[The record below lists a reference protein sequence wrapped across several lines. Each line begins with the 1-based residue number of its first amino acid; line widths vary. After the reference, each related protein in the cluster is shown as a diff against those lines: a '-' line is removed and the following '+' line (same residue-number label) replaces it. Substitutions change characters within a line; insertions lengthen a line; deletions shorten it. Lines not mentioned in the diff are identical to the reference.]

1 MRRVRQRWALVGAV
15 AVMVALVGACA
26 SMTTTTDWKGKPIA
40 DAIAKFGTPS
50 RITPAPNG
58 QKIYVW
64 MIHHHT
70 EIPRMDLNS
79 NGQPVESNIPHDSV
93 VTWTFYVNE
102 SGTIV
107 YFDRS
112 ET

>member
-1 MRRVRQRWALVGAV
+1 MKHTLCRWVAIGVVMAMLALTDG
-15 AVMVALVGACA
+15 CA
-26 SMTTTTDWKGKPIA
+26 SMTRTEDWKGKPIS

-50 RITPAPNG
+50 RIKPTSNG
-58 QKIYVW
+58 QKVYVW

-70 EIPRMDLNS
+70 EIPRMVIGP
-79 NGQPVESNIPHDSV
+79 NGAPAEANIPHDSV

-102 SGTIV
+102 SGAII